1 MDEEN
6 QRPMSQPSLESLT
19 SEIAQLKQMLE
30 AITQRLA
37 SMETAAT
44 AAPAPAEEKLSE
56 ETLLAIAAAVAAY
69 LGHKPKIK
77 QIRLIRSASWA
88 QEGRVSIQA
97 SHRIAVQRK
106 Q

>member
-1 MDEEN
+1 MPE
-6 QRPMSQPSLESLT
+6 T
-19 SEIAQLKQMLE
+19 SIEQLSAEIAQLKQMISALTE
-30 AITQRLA
+30 RLA
-37 SMETAAT
+37 SVETAP
-44 AAPAPAEEKLSE
+44 AASPAQEAMSE

-97 SHRIAVQRK
+97 SHRIAVQR
-106 Q
+106 

>member
-1 MDEEN
+1 
-6 QRPMSQPSLESLT
+6 MSQPNLESLS

-30 AITQRLA
+30 AITLRLS
-37 SMETAAT
+37 SMEGAAT
-44 AAPAPAEEKLSE
+44 QAAPPPPEAGISE

-77 QIRLIRSASWA
+77 QIRLVRTANWA

-97 SHRIAVQRK
+97 SHRISVQR
-106 Q
+106 

>member
-1 MDEEN
+1 M
-6 QRPMSQPSLESLT
+6 PQPNLESLS

-30 AITQRLA
+30 AITLRLA
-37 SMETAAT
+37 SMEGAAT
-44 AAPAPAEEKLSE
+44 QAAPAPPPPEAGISE

-77 QIRLIRSASWA
+77 QIRLVRTANWA

-97 SHRIAVQRK
+97 SHRISVQR
-106 Q
+106 